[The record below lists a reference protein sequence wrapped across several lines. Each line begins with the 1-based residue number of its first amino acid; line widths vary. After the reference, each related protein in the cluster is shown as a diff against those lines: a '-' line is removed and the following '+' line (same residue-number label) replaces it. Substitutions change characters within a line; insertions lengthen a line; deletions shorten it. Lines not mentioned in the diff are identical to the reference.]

1 MKILEVLLKEQLD
14 EVNIKN
20 EYQNET
26 AEEMQ
31 DFFSEDQDELI
42 YKCKEKMQNDK

>member
-42 YKCKEKMQNDK
+42 YKCKEKINED